1 MDIKHKQEPSFLCVY
16 TIVLGGREAELEY
29 TILGGD
35 HKELSHLPGGP
46 GPW

>member
-1 MDIKHKQEPSFLCVY
+1 MDIKHKHEPSFLCVY
-16 TIVLGGREAELEY
+16 TIVPGDQDAELEY

-46 GPW
+46 GP